1 MKHKQAQKLKYNANK
16 LCVKLA
22 CIMIMAKLLMVKVRM
37 KGT

>member
-22 CIMIMAKLLMVKVRM
+22 CIMIMDGEGQDERYVD
-37 KGT
+37 T